1 MLHSE
6 WSKIEERFTDLIKGG
21 WANEKVLD
29 LIEYIKSSKYSTEFY
44 PDSSLG
50 RLLISKLENGKL
62 NYHRTLTVKTK
73 MNQKEIILE
82 YSDWNVIKDK
92 SENPVLWKAECQP
105 RNLIEKFNEFIKWNK
120 NWR

>member
-1 MLHSE
+1 
-6 WSKIEERFTDLIKGG
+6 LIKGG

-62 NYHRTLTVKTK
+62 NYQRTLTVKTK

-82 YSDWNVIKDK
+82 YSDWNAIKDK

-105 RNLIEKFNEFIKWNK
+105 ENLIEKFNGFIKWNK